1 MEKVFKHRVIVPFKL
16 KFWVILILV
25 LGIFFRCANLDH
37 KVYWGDEVATSLRSS
52 GYSREEVEQ
61 QIFNNQIIASE
72 KLQKYQFPTA
82 ERNLIDTFKALA
94 THPEHPP
101 LYYLLVRFWTQ
112 FWMQW
117 FDHSVAVFRS
127 LSVVFSLLTLPCLY
141 WLCVELFEAPLARSA
156 TLALAAISPLHVL
169 YAQEAREYSLWIL
182 AIALSS
188 TALLRAMRLQ
198 TQASWRLYA
207 VTVILGL
214 YSHLLFIWVAI
225 AHSLYVFIH
234 ENFQRSKITVSYF
247 RAILI
252 GALGFFPWILTAI
265 FNFSQL
271 SQVVD
276 AAIKETSPFY
286 LFFVW
291 SRSLNRVFFSADF
304 DASIDRFSIV
314 DRWFRDF
321 TFDYFRVDLGF
332 SQLILVLVTFASLYF
347 LCRHAPKRTRLFL
360 LILIGTTAIPLM
372 VPDLILGGTQST
384 RIRYLIPAYL
394 GIQMAIAYLFATQI
408 NTLKRLQKA
417 IWQAGLAALILGGA
431 IGCFNDL
438 PQQVTWSKDS
448 KTDNYLPI
456 SQAINRASNPL
467 VVSDSSVMRVLT
479 LSYQLDSDTKLL
491 LLSSTQVPQISSS
504 FQQKFLFDPSDE
516 LLEQF
521 ARQQIQVVPIV
532 ESKIELWRLQM

>member
-1 MEKVFKHRVIVPFKL
+1 
-16 KFWVILILV
+16 
-25 LGIFFRCANLDH
+25 
-37 KVYWGDEVATSLRSS
+37 
-52 GYSREEVEQ
+52 
-61 QIFNNQIIASE
+61 
-72 KLQKYQFPTA
+72 
-82 ERNLIDTFKALA
+82 
-94 THPEHPP
+94 
-101 LYYLLVRFWTQ
+101 
-112 FWMQW
+112 
-117 FDHSVAVFRS
+117 
-127 LSVVFSLLTLPCLY
+127 
-141 WLCVELFEAPLARSA
+141 
-156 TLALAAISPLHVL
+156 
-169 YAQEAREYSLWIL
+169 
-182 AIALSS
+182 
-188 TALLRAMRLQ
+188 MRLQ

-207 VTVILGL
+207 ATVILGL

-234 ENFQRSKITVSYF
+234 ENFQRSKVTVAYF

-252 GALGFFPWILTAI
+252 GVLGFFPWILTAI

-304 DASIDRFSIV
+304 DASIDQFSIL
-314 DRWFRDF
+314 DQWFRDF

-332 SQLILVLVTFASLYF
+332 SQLILVGVTLASLYF
-347 LCRHAPKRTRLFL
+347 LGRHAPKRTYLFL

-408 NTLKRLQKA
+408 NTLKRLQKT

-431 IGCFNDL
+431 IGCLNDL

-467 VVSDSSVMRVLT
+467 VISDSSIMRVLT

-491 LLSSTQVPQISSS
+491 LLDSAQVPQIPNS
-504 FQQKFLFDPSDE
+504 FRQKFLFDPSDE

-521 ARQQIQVVPIV
+521 EQQQIRAVPIV